1 MFHQHFN
8 TGPEPA
14 RYLAVSLG
22 SHRYP
27 VLARKVERKTRP
39 EASVNEGGL
48 QINYEDQD
56 PRIHKIW
63 LQELAKTGVPSK
75 MGKYFDETRIQKE
88 PA

>member
-1 MFHQHFN
+1 M
-8 TGPEPA
+8 
-14 RYLAVSLG
+14 
-22 SHRYP
+22 
-27 VLARKVERKTRP
+27 KTR
-39 EASVNEGGL
+39 ANGI

-88 PA
+88 LA